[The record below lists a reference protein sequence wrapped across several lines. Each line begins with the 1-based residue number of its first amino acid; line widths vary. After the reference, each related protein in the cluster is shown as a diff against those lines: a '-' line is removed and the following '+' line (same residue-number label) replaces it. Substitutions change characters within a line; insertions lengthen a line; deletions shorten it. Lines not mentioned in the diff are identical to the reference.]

1 MSQLTGLQFGSG
13 LVFATPLTS
22 SGNPPT
28 NPTAQQVG
36 VVQNVKMNATAAIKE
51 LYGQSQYPVDTA
63 IGKRGIKGSFEF
75 AQITNGIIS
84 QLFTADPITTGVVKI
99 VVNEAGSV
107 PGTPYG
113 ITVTHSANWFADLGV
128 QYATTG
134 IALTKVASGPTIGQ
148 YSVAAGVYTFAAAD
162 TLAAMLLSYQW
173 TDSASGTTLTANNHP
188 MGFGPIVSLDLDF
201 PYDGGIISF
210 VFPYARLGKMDMS
223 TKIDDYAMWQTD
235 WTAFAGPDGVA
246 FKSYNSQ

>member
-36 VVQNVKMNATAAIKE
+36 VVQNVKCNFGAAIKE
-51 LYGQSQYPVDTA
+51 LFGQSQYPVDTA
-63 IGKRGIKGSFEF
+63 IGKRSIKGSFEF
-75 AQITNGIIS
+75 AQISNGLLS

-99 VVNEAGSV
+99 VVNETGTV
-107 PGTPYG
+107 PASPYAV
-113 ITVTHSANWFADLGV
+113 TVTHSATWLADEGV
-128 QYATTG
+128 QYASTG
-134 IALTKVASGPTIGQ
+134 IALTKVASGPTVGQ
-148 YSVAAGVYTFAAAD
+148 YSVSAGVYTFAAAD
-162 TLAAMLLSYQW
+162 TTLGMLISYRW
-173 TDSASGTTLTANNHP
+173 TDSTSGTTLTANNHP
-188 MGFGPIVSLDLDF
+188 MGYGPIVSLDLDF

-210 VFPYARLGKMDMS
+210 NFPYARLGKIDGS
-223 TKIDDYAMWQTD
+223 TKIDDYTMWQTD

-246 FKSYNSQ
+246 FRSYNSQ